1 MSLELLSTLGTL
13 TTVVIVAATAVA
25 ALVQLRHLRAGN
37 QISAILSIAELI
49 NGRAFSEAMN
59 LISTRLAGALED
71 PAFRAY
77 WLAAQRGDTHPA
89 VDPTY
94 VELRAAVITT
104 ANTYEQLGAL
114 VRNGIVDQ
122 TIFVEG
128 FCALLLGLW
137 RRLANLTAF
146 LREGE
151 GDQALWENF
160 EYLAVLSEDWLR
172 QHTTTY
178 PGNMRRL
185 EIHNPWPIEAKPAAM
200 TMDAAGPHAVA

>member
-13 TTVVIVAATAVA
+13 TTVIIVAATAVA

-37 QISAILSIAELI
+37 QINAILSVAELI
-49 NGRAFSEAMN
+49 NGRVFGEAMN
-59 LISTRLAGALED
+59 LIGARLAPAVED

-77 WLAAQRGDTHPA
+77 WLAVQRRGTHPA
-89 VDPTY
+89 VDPVY
-94 VELRAAVITT
+94 VELRAAVVTT

-114 VRNGIVDQ
+114 VRNGIIDQ

-128 FCALLLGLW
+128 FCAPILSLW
-137 RRLANLTAF
+137 QRLANLTAF

-160 EYLAVLSEDWLR
+160 EYLAVLSEDWLS

-178 PGNMRRL
+178 PENMRRL
-185 EIHNPWPIEAKPAAM
+185 KIHNPWPIETEPL
-200 TMDAAGPHAVA
+200 VS